1 MSTSGT
7 LSPNACRL
15 GRLSLSK
22 RGNRSLSNRDVL
34 LNSPRACAYG
44 ADNASIQ
51 RDRYAASE
59 DDDLAGIGFLN
70 AVKGTAR
77 LRQLSQIRGCF
88 VEDARCHRFVDGKVD
103 TSYKRAS

>member
-7 LSPNACRL
+7 LSPNARRS

-22 RGNRSLSNRDVL
+22 RGNRGLSNRDVL
-34 LNSPRACAYG
+34 LNGPRACAYG

-77 LRQLSQIRGCF
+77 LRQL
-88 VEDARCHRFVDGKVD
+88 
-103 TSYKRAS
+103 